1 MQNICGLMVN
11 LLVYLPWVSHNILY
25 LDINNFDRQN
35 VTILQ
40 NMSVICILA
49 YVSIFYIRPD
59 NQRENSKHDTCQEP
73 SLNDCFECLIFFA
86 ELNHI
91 TLIKTF
97 P

>member
-1 MQNICGLMVN
+1 MVN

-40 NMSVICILA
+40 NMSVICIIA

-59 NQRENSKHDTCQEP
+59 NQNTKRK
-73 SLNDCFECLIFFA
+73 LKI
-86 ELNHI
+86 
-91 TLIKTF
+91 
-97 P
+97 